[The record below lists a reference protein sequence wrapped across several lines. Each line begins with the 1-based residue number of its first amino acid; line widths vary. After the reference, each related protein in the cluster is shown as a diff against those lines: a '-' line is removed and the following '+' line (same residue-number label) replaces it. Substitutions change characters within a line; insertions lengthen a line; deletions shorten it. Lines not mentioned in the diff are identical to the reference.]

1 MRFPARSR
9 LLEIV
14 SLTWLDSIISERS
27 EKSVNPLDDSDEV
40 WRWAPRENIARRR
53 RMATVRSLIFLLD
66 MVQLKVGFLILSNG
80 IKLGTNT
87 VESEDF
93 AILEVSKTTIIHH
106 GIRNPAFWAKIKI
119 AFINQCW
126 LIILLGHLR

>member
-1 MRFPARSR
+1 MRFSTRLR
-9 LLEIV
+9 LLKIV

-27 EKSVNPLDDSDEV
+27 EKSVNPLYDSDEV
-40 WRWAPRENIARRR
+40 WRWAPRENIARRK

-80 IKLGTNT
+80 IKLGTNIA
-87 VESEDF
+87 ESEGF
-93 AILEVSKTTIIHH
+93 IILETTKTTIIHQ
-106 GIRNPAFWAKIKI
+106 GIRNPKFLSKIKI
-119 AFINQCW
+119 AYKNQCW